1 MYVLTFNAVIDDRN
15 FLLDSC
21 LLSSLNS
28 QIFWIYSW
36 NNIDRSYW
44 SNSFGFYCSLIA
56 IRSVHLYQFLQGSL
70 YKILFQFFWTSF
82 SWYWLQNNVRS
93 WHFRVFLEPWLL
105 LEGLFLLLMALRDH
119 VNESPLLDTLCWA
132 LYVQKIVKT
141 LSAALKI
148 AYIQQ
153 RVTFWPACAW

>member
-1 MYVLTFNAVIDDRN
+1 MTFNAVIDDRS

-93 WHFRVFLEPWLL
+93 WHFRVFLEPLLL
-105 LEGLFLLLMALRDH
+105 LEGLSSLLMALCAH
-119 VNESPLLDTLCWA
+119 VNESPLLTYCDELCM
-132 LYVQKIVKT
+132 YKRFVKT
-141 LSAALKI
+141 LSAALKV
-148 AYIQQ
+148 AYIQA